1 MICCPSESLRMLHWP
16 TSQLYLV
23 INMSQNLQLQVEGE
37 TLTPSLRKEIMN
49 VIKVH
54 EEALKRPSLDVS
66 FIKELDS
73 LQDQI
78 EEHWTKVYKSCI
90 DRSFIVADMGQ
101 HQLFLTALL
110 LAEYTGVSFIDNES
124 IEWLQ
129 LSATNIHKMATDD
142 NVDPE
147 AVRHESIGFTLE
159 ELLLNRPHVEE
170 RILLAAAEHEQRR
183 PLGRYVQRLT
193 DQRDWKNLAK
203 FLYHDRELALNL
215 FEYQPIAPGLFD
227 SRTRDRVLQGIKSI
241 QDRFFTNISSP
252 TKYTAS
258 KYAMDLETA
267 KDTPDAAYQTKAPLS
282 EADEGRRYLRGSP
295 FPRNYAKSISNAI
308 ADGIKSLGTHSGLKQ
323 PRGDP
328 ASANVISE
336 ENTPLVDE
344 KKI

>member
-1 MICCPSESLRMLHWP
+1 M
-16 TSQLYLV
+16 V
-23 INMSQNLQLQVEGE
+23 INMSQNLQLLAEGE

-66 FIKELDS
+66 FIEELDS

-110 LAEYTGVSFIDNES
+110 LAEYAGVRFSDNES

-142 NVDPE
+142 DPE
-147 AVRHESIGFTLE
+147 AVRQESNGFTLE
-159 ELLLNRPHVEE
+159 ELLLNRSHVEE
-170 RILLAAAEHEQRR
+170 RILLAAAEHEQGR
-183 PLGRYVQRLT
+183 PLGRYVQHLT
-193 DQRDWKNLAK
+193 EQRDLKNLAK

-215 FEYQPIAPGLFD
+215 FGYQPIAPGLFD
-227 SRTRDRVLQGIKSI
+227 TGTRDRVLQGIKSI
-241 QDRFFTNISSP
+241 QDRFFTDISSP

-258 KYAMDLETA
+258 KYAMDLQTA
-267 KDTPDAAYQTKAPLS
+267 KDAPNAAYQTKAPLS
-282 EADEGRRYLRGSP
+282 EADGGRKYLRGNP
-295 FPRNYAKSISNAI
+295 FPRNHAKSILNAI

-328 ASANVISE
+328 ASANAISDE
-336 ENTPLVDE
+336 KTPLVDE